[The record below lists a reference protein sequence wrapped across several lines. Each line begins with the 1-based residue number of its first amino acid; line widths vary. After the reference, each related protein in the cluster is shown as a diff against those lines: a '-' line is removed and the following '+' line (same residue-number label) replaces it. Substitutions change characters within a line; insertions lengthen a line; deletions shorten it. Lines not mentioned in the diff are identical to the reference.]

1 MKRMNESILL
11 LFLFLW
17 VAGGCTQTEVEERPV
32 PSHALKDV
40 EAVFNLHVLA
50 NQVPLTRSAGEDG
63 VAGDTIPTRS
73 SSDLDAGRD
82 NNIASLWIGQ
92 YDAKGALLYH
102 YYNGSMTSNKINV
115 KLKQNQSTDDSKS
128 HVWFVANS
136 GDLGEIATETKLKQY
151 VLTYSSTA
159 TGLPESGLCG
169 MSGMWEGIV
178 KEDGGAKEISV
189 DLTRLLAKITFTYT
203 ISEAPNSFSF
213 AIDSIMLKSVPDRS
227 QIDTAKTQ
235 LADVIYQTYKETDF
249 TSSNSD
255 GKVTKYWYLPE
266 NMAGTGLT
274 VDSEKKKTGKGVSNA
289 TYIEMA
295 GTAVQG
301 GVTYKDVVFRFY
313 PGKDHK
319 NNYDIMR
326 NAHYNMEVTLVGIDV
341 TDERITVG
349 EIPPITVVGENMPAE
364 KGGMKEVQITARP
377 GQEWMFNLKD
387 WLTATVD
394 GKDAGTGAQISHQGP
409 AKVTFQSTEANPKA
423 ELRSVVF
430 PVKIGNTTQNITITQ
445 EGSTLTTKE
454 EILPLEAASESKG
467 ASYFIATKGL
477 IWQVD
482 RSTEDWWS
490 WAESNPV
497 TTGTEATG
505 SEQPLNVK
513 ANSSNPSKD
522 PRIGTITVKAGESVT
537 SDYANLK
544 KNITVTQAGSTVT
557 GSTQAVAA
565 EAAEGLTASFAATA
579 GLNWAA
585 SVTNGSWITLATTG
599 GQTTG
604 ADQTLTYKVTVNPT
618 SSERSDA
625 ITVQAGDT
633 DTGPT
638 GTITVKQEASVLTAF
653 GSKPILEATAD
664 DSGTLRYAATKGL
677 PLSIIAPEWL
687 TLVGGTP
694 ETTIGSEQTIEYKTK
709 SLNLKSVDKTGNI
722 LVKAGEI
729 KQDVAVTQSGST
741 FTVSETELSFKKAGG
756 SKTVTVN
763 GTSGLP
769 WTVTPSVANSGITPD
784 ITSTDANGEDQIL
797 TFTAAANTGG
807 ARFVTFTVAVTN
819 GNHSKSVEVKQE
831 GDSGNT
837 ITIDQAIADAYRSA
851 QSDLKAYPP
860 FNYDEGKVSGTLGI
874 DYKGKS
880 STATISQPYTIE
892 VEKTQSKDTYI
903 YNTKAAKE
911 YCEKLVEN
919 EVWRLPTEI
928 ELFAMWTKCKG
939 SNRNATDDEAASTAL
954 GAKFLSTWFWSSSVW
969 DGDSDRR
976 CVLDFSSGDFSWYTT
991 GSNRFVRCVR
1001 DN

>member
-50 NQVPLTRSAGEDG
+50 NQVPLTRSD
-63 VAGDTIPTRS
+63 GDTIPTRS

-102 YYNGSMTSNKINV
+102 YYNGSMTGNKINV
-115 KLKQNQSTDDSKS
+115 KLKQNQSADDSKS

-136 GDLGEIATETKLKQY
+136 GDLGEIATETKLKQH

-189 DLTRLLAKITFTYT
+189 DLTRLLAKITFTYK

-274 VDSEKKKTGKGVSNA
+274 VDSEKKKTGKGVSDA

-364 KGGMKEVQITARP
+364 KGGTKEVQITARP

-387 WLTATVD
+387 WLTATID

-430 PVKIGNTTQNITITQ
+430 PVAIGGTTQEITITQ
-445 EGSTLTTKE
+445 EGS
-454 EILPLEAASESKG
+454 ILVIGENISLGEAVGSEGVS
-467 ASYFIATKGL
+467 SFTATKGVK
-477 IWQVD
+477 WQID
-482 RSTEDWWS
+482 RAEDWWN
-490 WAESNPV
+490 WVESNPV
-497 TTGTEATG
+497 TSGTEATG
-505 SEQPLNVK
+505 SEQPLNIK
-513 ANSSNPSKD
+513 AISSNPSKD
-522 PRIGTITVKAGESVT
+522 PRRGTITVKAGESVT
-537 SDYANLK
+537 SDYPDLK
-544 KNITVTQAGSTVT
+544 KNITVTQAGSTIT
-557 GSTQAVAA
+557 GSTQTVAP
-565 EAAEGLTASFAATA
+565 EAAEGLTASFSATA
-579 GLNWAA
+579 GLDWAA

-604 ADQTLTYKVTVNPT
+604 ADQTLTYKVTVNPN
-618 SSERSDA
+618 SSVRSDA
-625 ITVQAGDT
+625 ITVQAGDES
-633 DTGPT
+633 TGPT
-638 GTITVKQEASVLTAF
+638 GTITVKQEASSLAA
-653 GSKPILEATAD
+653 GDPASLAATA
-664 DSGTLRYAATKGL
+664 GAT
-677 PLSIIAPEWL
+677 
-687 TLVGGTP
+687 
-694 ETTIGSEQTIEYKTK
+694 GS
-709 SLNLKSVDKTGNI
+709 LK
-722 LVKAGEI
+722 I
-729 KQDVAVTQSGST
+729 K
-741 FTVSETELSFKKAGG
+741 
-756 SKTVTVN
+756 

-769 WTVTPSVANSGITPD
+769 LTITTPSWIAITTNPVPTQTTGTEQIVVYKTNEVNLNSTERTAANISVNAGEMTQTVAVKQSGSIFTVSKTELSFEKAGGSETVEVEGTIGLPWTVSPSVETNGIKPN
-784 ITSTDANGEDQIL
+784 ITSSETGNTVQTL
-797 TFTAAANTGG
+797 MFTAAENTGG
-807 ARFVTFTVAVTN
+807 VRSATFTIAVTN
-819 GNHSKSVEVKQE
+819 GDHSETVEVTQK
-831 GDSGNT
+831 GATLPGISL
-837 ITIDQAIADAYRSA
+837 TIDQSVLTSYRTIANVMN
-851 QSDLKAYPP
+851 YPP
-860 FNYDEGKVSGTLGI
+860 FDADGTKNYHGCIVNETAGTMSGF
-874 DYKGKS
+874 
-880 STATISQPYTIE
+880 YTIQ
-892 VEKTQSKDTYI
+892 VEKGQRLDI
-903 YNTKAAKE
+903 ADNTTMRS
-911 YCEKLVEN
+911 YCSGLN
-919 EVWRLPTEI
+919 EDGSGWRLPTQI
-928 ELFAMWTKCKG
+928 ELYAMYLNKAKIEG
-939 SNRNATDDEAASTAL
+939 STDSS
-954 GAKFLSTWFWSSSVW
+954 KFLNSYYWSSSIYN
-969 DGDSDRR
+969 DGNNDNY
-976 CVLDFSSGDFSWYTT
+976 CVLNIS
-991 GSNRFVRCVR
+991 SNRFNCFLLSSKYRVRCVR
-1001 DN
+1001 DI

>member
-102 YYNGSMTSNKINV
+102 YYNGSMTGNKINV
-115 KLKQNQSTDDSKS
+115 KLKQNQSADDSKS

-136 GDLGEIATETKLKQY
+136 GDLGEIATETKLKQH
-151 VLTYSSTA
+151 VLAYSSTA

-169 MSGMWEGIV
+169 MSGMWEGVV

-203 ISEAPNSFSF
+203 ISETPNSFSF
-213 AIDSIMLKSVPDRS
+213 DIDSIMLKSVPDRL

-364 KGGMKEVQITARP
+364 KGGTKEVQITARP

-387 WLTATVD
+387 WLTATID

-423 ELRSVVF
+423 ESRSVVF
-430 PVKIGNTTQNITITQ
+430 PVAIGGTTQEITITQ
-445 EGSTLTTKE
+445 EGSTLAIGE
-454 EILPLEAASESKG
+454 NISLGEAVGSEGVS
-467 ASYFIATKGL
+467 SFTATKGVK
-477 IWQVD
+477 WQID
-482 RSTEDWWS
+482 RAEDWWN
-490 WAESNPV
+490 WVESNPV
-497 TTGTEATG
+497 TSGTEATG
-505 SEQPLNVK
+505 SEQPLNIK
-513 ANSSNPSKD
+513 AISSNPSKD
-522 PRIGTITVKAGESVT
+522 PRRGTITVKAGESVT
-537 SDYANLK
+537 SDYPDLK

-557 GSTQAVAA
+557 GSAQTVAA
-565 EAAEGLTASFAATA
+565 EAAEGLTASFSATA
-579 GLNWAA
+579 GLSWAA
-585 SVTNGSWITLATTG
+585 NVTDGSWITLATTG

-625 ITVQAGDT
+625 ITVQAGDES
-633 DTGPT
+633 TGPT
-638 GTITVKQEASVLTAF
+638 GTITVKQEASVLTAS
-653 GSKPILEATAD
+653 GSKPTLEATAD
-664 DSGTLRYAATKGL
+664 DSGTLTYAATKGL

-694 ETTIGSEQTIEYKTK
+694 ETTTGSEQTIEYKTK

-741 FTVSETELSFKKAGG
+741 FTVSETELSFEKAGG

-763 GTSGLP
+763 GTKGLP
-769 WTVTPSVANSGITPD
+769 WTVTPSEVNSGITTD
-784 ITSTDANGEDQIL
+784 IESTNANGEDQAL
-797 TFTAAANTGG
+797 TFTASENTGVS
-807 ARFVTFTVAVTN
+807 RSVTFIVAVTD
-819 GNHSKSVEVKQE
+819 GDHSKSVEVKQE
-831 GDSGNT
+831 GESSNT

-851 QSDLKAYPP
+851 QSDLKKYPP
-860 FNYDEGKVSGTLGI
+860 FNYDEGEVSGTLGI

-880 STATISQPYTIE
+880 STATISTPYTIE

-919 EVWRLPTEI
+919 EVWRLPTLI
-928 ELFAMWTKCKG
+928 ELFAIWTKCKG
-939 SNRNATDDEAASTAL
+939 SNKDATDDEAASRAF
-954 GAKFLSTWFWSSSVW
+954 GAKFISYYYWSSSVCN
-969 DGDSDRR
+969 GGSGNR
-976 CVLDFSSGDFSWYTT
+976 CVLGFGSGNFGWNGTSSSYY
-991 GSNRFVRCVR
+991 VRCVR

>member
-50 NQVPLTRSAGEDG
+50 NQVPLTRSEGEDG

-115 KLKQNQSTDDSKS
+115 KLKQNQSADDSKS

-136 GDLGEIATETKLKQY
+136 GDLGEIATETKLKQH
-151 VLTYSSTA
+151 VLAYSSTA

-169 MSGMWEGIV
+169 MSGMWEGVV

-213 AIDSIMLKSVPDRS
+213 DIDSIMLKLVPDRS

-349 EIPPITVVGENMPAE
+349 EIPPITVVGDNMPAE
-364 KGGMKEVQITARP
+364 KGGTKEVQITARP
-377 GQEWMFNLKD
+377 GQEWLFNLKD
-387 WLTATVD
+387 WLTATID

-430 PVKIGNTTQNITITQ
+430 PVAIGGTTQEITITQ
-445 EGSTLTTKE
+445 EGSTLLIGE
-454 EILPLEAASESKG
+454 NISLGEAVGSEGVS
-467 ASYFIATKGL
+467 SFTATKGVK
-477 IWQVD
+477 WQVD
-482 RSTEDWWS
+482 RAEDWWN

-497 TTGTEATG
+497 TSGTEATG
-505 SEQPLNVK
+505 SEQPLNIK
-513 ANSSNPSKD
+513 AISSNPSKG
-522 PRIGTITVKAGESVT
+522 PRSGTITVKAGESVT
-537 SDYANLK
+537 SDYTDLK
-544 KNITVTQAGSTVT
+544 KEITVTQAGSTIT
-557 GSTQAVAA
+557 GSTQTVAA
-565 EAAEGLTASFAATA
+565 EAAESLTASFSATT
-579 GLNWAA
+579 GLSWAA

-604 ADQTLTYKVTVNPT
+604 SDQTLTYKVTVNPT
-618 SSERSDA
+618 SSVRSDA
-625 ITVQAGDT
+625 ITVRAGDK
-633 DTGPT
+633 DTGPAA
-638 GTITVKQEASVLTAF
+638 TITVKQEASVLTASVNPTTALAATVNAA
-653 GSKPILEATAD
+653 GTLTYQATA
-664 DSGTLRYAATKGL
+664 GL
-677 PLSIIAPEWL
+677 PLSITTPEWL
-687 TLVGGTP
+687 SLTASVPGTTP
-694 ETTIGSEQTIEYKTK
+694 FSEQSIGYKTNK
-709 SLNLKSVDKTGNI
+709 LNLNSKSNTGNI
-722 LVKAGEI
+722 LVTAGEMTTNL
-729 KQDVAVTQSGST
+729 AVTQSGST
-741 FTVSETELSFKKAGG
+741 FTVDKTEIELENTASTGEI
-756 SKTVTVN
+756 TVT
-763 GTSGLP
+763 GTTGLP
-769 WTVTPSVANSGITPD
+769 WMIS
-784 ITSTDANGEDQIL
+784 STDAIDWITQNPSE
-797 TFTAAANTGG
+797 TSFTANGTGQNIAFAATENTGE
-807 ARFVTFTVAVTN
+807 AREATFTVAVT
-819 GNHSKSVEVKQE
+819 GGDHTQTVTVKQKTGLI
-831 GDSGNT
+831 GDGIT
-837 ITIDQAIADAYRSA
+837 VTIDQSVL
-851 QSDLKAYPP
+851 QSYYTQMTANGYSWTSHPP
-860 FNYDEGKVSGTLGI
+860 FDADGI
-874 DYKGKS
+874 DQAASHGITNVNLS
-880 STATISQPYTIE
+880 SSPTMTGSYTIQ
-892 VEKTQSKDTYI
+892 VEKGQRVGDANYATMQSYCSELNEDGLSGWRVPTHIEQHAMYK
-903 YNTKAAKE
+903 NKAA
-911 YCEKLVEN
+911 
-919 EVWRLPTEI
+919 I
-928 ELFAMWTKCKG
+928 E
-939 SNRNATDDEAASTAL
+939 ASI
-954 GAKFLSTWFWSSSVW
+954 GASPFDSTNYYWSSSVF
-969 DGDSDRR
+969 GGTNPLR
-976 CVLDFSSGDFSWYTT
+976 CVLDYKDGGFSKG
-991 GSNRFVRCVR
+991 GVSNSLYVRCVR

>member
-50 NQVPLTRSAGEDG
+50 NQVPLTRSDGEDG

-73 SSDLDAGRD
+73 VSDLDAGRD

-115 KLKQNQSTDDSKS
+115 KLKQNQSADDSKS

-136 GDLGEIATETKLKQY
+136 GDLGEIATETKLKQH

-189 DLTRLLAKITFTYT
+189 DLTRLLAKITFTYKINET
-203 ISEAPNSFSF
+203 PNSFSF
-213 AIDSIMLKSVPDRS
+213 DIDSIMLKSVPDRS

-266 NMAGTGLT
+266 NMAGTGIT

-364 KGGMKEVQITARP
+364 KGGTKEVQITARP

-387 WLTATVD
+387 WLTATID

-423 ELRSVVF
+423 ESRSVVF
-430 PVKIGNTTQNITITQ
+430 PVAIGGTTQEITITQ
-445 EGSTLTTKE
+445 EGSTLAIGE
-454 EILPLEAASESKG
+454 NISLGEAVASEGVS
-467 ASYFIATKGL
+467 SFTATKGVK
-477 IWQVD
+477 WQVD
-482 RSTEDWWS
+482 RAEDWWN

-497 TTGTEATG
+497 TSGTEATG
-505 SEQPLNVK
+505 SVQPLSIK
-513 ANSSNPSKD
+513 AISSNPSKD
-522 PRIGTITVKAGESVT
+522 PRSGTITVKAGESVT
-537 SDYANLK
+537 SDYPDLK
-544 KNITVTQAGSTVT
+544 KNITVTQAGSTIT
-557 GSTQAVAA
+557 GSTQTVAA
-565 EAAEGLTASFAATA
+565 EAAEGLTASFLATA

-585 SVTNGSWITLATTG
+585 NVTNGSWITLATTG

-604 ADQTLTYKVTVNPT
+604 SDQTLTYKVTVNPT

-625 ITVQAGDT
+625 ITVRAGDK
-633 DTGPT
+633 DTGPAA
-638 GTITVKQEASVLTAF
+638 TITVKQEASSLTA
-653 GSKPILEATAD
+653 GDPASLAATA
-664 DSGTLRYAATKGL
+664 GAT
-677 PLSIIAPEWL
+677 
-687 TLVGGTP
+687 
-694 ETTIGSEQTIEYKTK
+694 GS
-709 SLNLKSVDKTGNI
+709 LK
-722 LVKAGEI
+722 I
-729 KQDVAVTQSGST
+729 K
-741 FTVSETELSFKKAGG
+741 
-756 SKTVTVN
+756 

-769 WTVTPSVANSGITPD
+769 LTIITPSWIAITTNLVPTQTTGTEQIVVYKTNEVNLNSTERTAANISVNAGEMTQTVAVKQSGSIFAVSKTELSFEKAGGSETVEVEGTIGLPWTVSPSVETNGIKPN
-784 ITSTDANGEDQIL
+784 ITSSETGNTVQTL
-797 TFTAAANTGG
+797 MFTAAENTGG
-807 ARFVTFTVAVTN
+807 VRSATFTIAVTD
-819 GNHSKSVEVKQE
+819 GDHSETVEVTQK
-831 GDSGNT
+831 GATLPGISL
-837 ITIDQAIADAYRSA
+837 TIDQSVLTSYRTITNVMN
-851 QSDLKAYPP
+851 YPP
-860 FNYDEGKVSGTLGI
+860 FDADGTKNYHGCIVNETAGTMSGF
-874 DYKGKS
+874 
-880 STATISQPYTIE
+880 YTIQ
-892 VEKTQSKDTYI
+892 VEKGQRSDIADNITMRS
-903 YNTKAAKE
+903 
-911 YCEKLVEN
+911 YCSGLN
-919 EVWRLPTEI
+919 EDGSGWRLPTQIELYAMYLNKAEI
-928 ELFAMWTKCKG
+928 EGF
-939 SNRNATDDEAASTAL
+939 TDSS
-954 GAKFLSTWFWSSSVW
+954 KFLNDYYWSSSIYN
-969 DGDSDRR
+969 DGNNDRY
-976 CVLDFSSGDFSWYTT
+976 CVLNPST
-991 GSNRFVRCVR
+991 NRFNYFQWGSKFRVRCVR
-1001 DN
+1001 DI

>member
-50 NQVPLTRSAGEDG
+50 NQVPLTRSD
-63 VAGDTIPTRS
+63 GDTIPTRS

-115 KLKQNQSTDDSKS
+115 KLKQNQSADDSKS

-136 GDLGEIATETKLKQY
+136 GDLGEIATETKLKQH

-423 ELRSVVF
+423 ESRSVVF

-454 EILPLEAASESKG
+454 AVLPLDAASESKG
-467 ASYFIATKGL
+467 VSYFIATKGL

-505 SEQPLNVK
+505 SEQPLNIK

-537 SDYANLK
+537 SDYADLK

-557 GSTQAVAA
+557 GSPQTVAA
-565 EAAEGLTASFAATA
+565 EAAEGLTASFSATA

-604 ADQTLTYKVTVNPT
+604 SDQTITYKVTVNPT

-638 GTITVKQEASVLTAF
+638 GTITVKQEASVLTASVNPTTALAATVNAA
-653 GSKPILEATAD
+653 GTLTYQATA
-664 DSGTLRYAATKGL
+664 GL
-677 PLSIIAPEWL
+677 PLSITTPEWL
-687 TLVGGTP
+687 SLTASLPGTTP
-694 ETTIGSEQTIEYKTK
+694 AGEQTIGYETNK
-709 SLNLKSVDKTGNI
+709 LNLNSKSNTGNI
-722 LVKAGEI
+722 LVTAGEMT
-729 KQDVAVTQSGST
+729 KNLAVTQSGST
-741 FTVSETELSFKKAGG
+741 FTVDKTEIELENSASTGEI
-756 SKTVTVN
+756 TVT
-763 GTSGLP
+763 GTTGLP
-769 WTVTPSVANSGITPD
+769 WTISSDDAIDWITRSPSE
-784 ITSTDANGEDQIL
+784 TS
-797 TFTAAANTGG
+797 FTANEEGQKIEFAAAENTDI
-807 ARFVTFTVAVTN
+807 AREATFTVAVT
-819 GNHSKSVEVKQE
+819 GGDHTQTVKVKQKT
-831 GDSGNT
+831 GLIGGT
-837 ITIDQAIADAYRSA
+837 TVTIDQSVL
-851 QSDLKAYPP
+851 QSYYTQMTTNKYNWTTHPP
-860 FNYDEGKVSGTLGI
+860 FDAEGI
-874 DYKGKS
+874 DQAASHGITNVNLS
-880 STATISQPYTIE
+880 SSPTMTGSYTIQ
-892 VEKTQSKDTYI
+892 VEKGQSTSRTNYATLKSYCS
-903 YNTKAAKE
+903 KLKE
-911 YCEKLVEN
+911 DGLSG
-919 EVWRLPTEI
+919 WRLPTQI
-928 ELFAMWTKCKG
+928 ELHAIYINKAAIEAFIEASSLFDDNYWG
-939 SNRNATDDEAASTAL
+939 SSAYNGKSDMRCGMYFKTGVFNGDYLSANR
-954 GAKFLSTWFWSSSVW
+954 
-969 DGDSDRR
+969 
-976 CVLDFSSGDFSWYTT
+976 Y
-991 GSNRFVRCVR
+991 VRCVR

>member
-50 NQVPLTRSAGEDG
+50 NQVPLTRSD
-63 VAGDTIPTRS
+63 GDTIPTRS

-115 KLKQNQSTDDSKS
+115 KLKQNQSADDSKS

-189 DLTRLLAKITFTYT
+189 DLTRLLAKITFTYK

-266 NMAGTGLT
+266 NMAGTGLN
-274 VDSEKKKTGKGVSNA
+274 VDSEKKKTGKGVTNA

-364 KGGMKEVQITARP
+364 KGGTKEVQITARP

-387 WLTATVD
+387 WLTATID

-423 ELRSVVF
+423 ESRSVVF
-430 PVKIGNTTQNITITQ
+430 PVVIGGTTQEITITQ
-445 EGSTLTTKE
+445 EGSTLAIGE
-454 EILPLEAASESKG
+454 NISLGEAVGSEGVS
-467 ASYFIATKGL
+467 SFTATKGVK
-477 IWQVD
+477 WQID
-482 RSTEDWWS
+482 RAEDWWS

-505 SEQPLNVK
+505 SEQPLNIK
-513 ANSSNPSKD
+513 AISSNPSKD

-537 SDYANLK
+537 SDYATLK
-544 KNITVTQAGSTVT
+544 KNITVTQAGSTIT
-557 GSTQAVAA
+557 GSTQTVAA
-565 EAAEGLTASFAATA
+565 EAAEGLTASFSATA
-579 GLNWAA
+579 GLDWAA

-618 SSERSDA
+618 SSVRSDA
-625 ITVQAGDT
+625 ITVRAGDK
-633 DTGPT
+633 DTGPAA
-638 GTITVKQEASVLTAF
+638 TITVKQEASVLTASVNPTTALAATVNAA
-653 GSKPILEATAD
+653 GTLTYQATA
-664 DSGTLRYAATKGL
+664 GL
-677 PLSIIAPEWL
+677 PLSITTPEWL
-687 TLVGGTP
+687 SLTASVPGTTP
-694 ETTIGSEQTIEYKTK
+694 FSEQSIGYKTNK
-709 SLNLKSVDKTGNI
+709 LNLNSTSNTGNI
-722 LVKAGEI
+722 LVTAGEI
-729 KQDVAVTQSGST
+729 TKNLAVTQSGST
-741 FTVSETELSFKKAGG
+741 FTVDKTELELENTASTGEI
-756 SKTVTVN
+756 TVT
-763 GTSGLP
+763 GTTGLP
-769 WTVTPSVANSGITPD
+769 WTISSDDAIDWITRSPTE
-784 ITSTDANGEDQIL
+784 TSFTANGAGQNIA
-797 TFTAAANTGG
+797 FAATENTGA
-807 ARFVTFTVAVTN
+807 AREATFTVAVT
-819 GNHSKSVEVKQE
+819 GGDHTQTVKVKQKTGLI
-831 GDSGNT
+831 GDAT
-837 ITIDQAIADAYRSA
+837 VTIDQAVATAYKA
-851 QSDLKAYPP
+851 WNANTAYPP
-860 FNYDEGKVSGTLGI
+860 FNYDNGNITGGGT
-874 DYKGKS
+874 DYKGNS
-880 STATISQPYTIE
+880 STYTISTPYTIE
-892 VEKTQSKDTYI
+892 VDSTQSTSTYI
-903 YNTKAAKE
+903 YNTAKN
-911 YCEKLVEN
+911 YCTSKGAG
-919 EVWRLPTEI
+919 WRLPTMI
-928 ELFAMWTKCKG
+928 ELYAMWTKCKG
-939 SNRNATDDEAASTAL
+939 TNNDATDSDDESTAL
-954 GAKFLSTWFWSSSVW
+954 GAKFISNWYWSSSAYS
-969 DGDSDRR
+969 GSSSSR
-976 CVLDFSSGDFSWYTT
+976 CVLNFDSGNF
-991 GSNRFVRCVR
+991 NRYAMGFNYYVRCVR

>member
-50 NQVPLTRSAGEDG
+50 NQVPLTRSDGEDG

-73 SSDLDAGRD
+73 VSDLDAGRD

-115 KLKQNQSTDDSKS
+115 KLKQNQSADDSKS

-136 GDLGEIATETKLKQY
+136 GDLGEIATETKLKQH

-189 DLTRLLAKITFTYT
+189 DLTRLLAKITFTYKINET
-203 ISEAPNSFSF
+203 PNSFSF
-213 AIDSIMLKSVPDRS
+213 DIDSIMLKSVPDRS

-364 KGGMKEVQITARP
+364 KGGTKEVQITARP

-387 WLTATVD
+387 WLTATID

-423 ELRSVVF
+423 ESRSVVF
-430 PVKIGNTTQNITITQ
+430 PVAIGGTTQEITITQ
-445 EGSTLTTKE
+445 EGSTLAIGE
-454 EILPLEAASESKG
+454 NISLGEAVASEGVS
-467 ASYFIATKGL
+467 SFTATKGVK
-477 IWQVD
+477 WQVD
-482 RSTEDWWS
+482 RAEDWWN

-497 TTGTEATG
+497 TSGTEATG
-505 SEQPLNVK
+505 SVQPLSIK
-513 ANSSNPSKD
+513 AISSNPSKD
-522 PRIGTITVKAGESVT
+522 PRSGTITVKAGESVT
-537 SDYANLK
+537 SDYPDLK
-544 KNITVTQAGSTVT
+544 KNITVTQAGSTIT
-557 GSTQAVAA
+557 GSTQTVAA
-565 EAAEGLTASFAATA
+565 EAAEGLTASFLATA

-585 SVTNGSWITLATTG
+585 NVTNGSWITLATTG

-604 ADQTLTYKVTVNPT
+604 SDQTLTYKVTVNPT

-625 ITVQAGDT
+625 ITVRAGDK
-633 DTGPT
+633 DTGPAA
-638 GTITVKQEASVLTAF
+638 TITVKQEASSLTA
-653 GSKPILEATAD
+653 GDPASLAATA
-664 DSGTLRYAATKGL
+664 GAT
-677 PLSIIAPEWL
+677 
-687 TLVGGTP
+687 
-694 ETTIGSEQTIEYKTK
+694 GS
-709 SLNLKSVDKTGNI
+709 LK
-722 LVKAGEI
+722 I
-729 KQDVAVTQSGST
+729 K
-741 FTVSETELSFKKAGG
+741 
-756 SKTVTVN
+756 

-769 WTVTPSVANSGITPD
+769 LTIITPSWIAITTNPVPTQTTGTEQIVVYKTNEVNLNSTERTAANISVNAGEMTQTVAVKQSGSIFAVSKTELSFEKAGGSETVEVEGTIGLPWTVSPSVETNGIKPN
-784 ITSTDANGEDQIL
+784 ITSSETGNTVQTL
-797 TFTAAANTGG
+797 MFTAAENTGG
-807 ARFVTFTVAVTN
+807 VRSATFTIAVTD
-819 GNHSKSVEVKQE
+819 GDHSETVEVTQK
-831 GDSGNT
+831 GATLPGISL
-837 ITIDQAIADAYRSA
+837 TIDQSVLTSYRTITNVMN
-851 QSDLKAYPP
+851 YPP
-860 FNYDEGKVSGTLGI
+860 FDADGTKNYHGCIVNETAGTMSGF
-874 DYKGKS
+874 
-880 STATISQPYTIE
+880 YTIQ
-892 VEKTQSKDTYI
+892 VEKGQRSDIADNITMRS
-903 YNTKAAKE
+903 
-911 YCEKLVEN
+911 YCSGLN
-919 EVWRLPTEI
+919 EDGSGWRLPTQIELYAMYLNKAEI
-928 ELFAMWTKCKG
+928 EGF
-939 SNRNATDDEAASTAL
+939 TDSS
-954 GAKFLSTWFWSSSVW
+954 KFLNDYYWSSSIYN
-969 DGDSDRR
+969 DGNNDRY
-976 CVLDFSSGDFSWYTT
+976 CVLNPST
-991 GSNRFVRCVR
+991 NRFNYFQWGSKFRVRCVR
-1001 DN
+1001 DI

>member
-1 MKRMNESILL
+1 MKQMNESILL

-50 NQVPLTRSAGEDG
+50 NQVPLTRSD
-63 VAGDTIPTRS
+63 GDTIPTRS

-115 KLKQNQSTDDSKS
+115 KLKQNQSADDSKS

-178 KEDGGAKEISV
+178 KEDGRAKEISV

-274 VDSEKKKTGKGVSNA
+274 VDSEKKKTGNGVTNA

-364 KGGMKEVQITARP
+364 KGGTKEVQITARP
-377 GQEWMFNLKD
+377 GQEWLFDLKD

-430 PVKIGNTTQNITITQ
+430 PVAIGGTTQEITITQ
-445 EGSTLTTKE
+445 EGSTLVIGE
-454 EILPLEAASESKG
+454 NISLGEAVGSEGVS
-467 ASYFIATKGL
+467 SFTATKGVK
-477 IWQVD
+477 WQID
-482 RSTEDWWS
+482 RAEDWWN
-490 WAESNPV
+490 WVESNPV
-497 TTGTEATG
+497 TSGTEATG
-505 SEQPLNVK
+505 SEQPLNIK
-513 ANSSNPSKD
+513 AISSNPSKD

-537 SDYANLK
+537 SDYPDLK
-544 KNITVTQAGSTVT
+544 KNIIVTQAGSTVT

-565 EAAEGLTASFAATA
+565 EAAEGLTASFSATA

-585 SVTNGSWITLATTG
+585 NVTDGSWITLATTG

-625 ITVQAGDT
+625 ITVRAGDK
-633 DTGPT
+633 DTGPAA
-638 GTITVKQEASVLTAF
+638 TITVKQEASVLTASVNPTTALAATVNAA
-653 GSKPILEATAD
+653 GTLTYQATA
-664 DSGTLRYAATKGL
+664 GL
-677 PLSIIAPEWL
+677 PLSITTPEWL
-687 TLVGGTP
+687 SLTASLPGTTP
-694 ETTIGSEQTIEYKTK
+694 AGEQTIGYETNK
-709 SLNLKSVDKTGNI
+709 LNLNSKSNTGNI
-722 LVKAGEI
+722 LVTAGEMT
-729 KQDVAVTQSGST
+729 KNLAVTQSGST
-741 FTVSETELSFKKAGG
+741 FTVDKTEIELENSASTGEI
-756 SKTVTVN
+756 TVT
-763 GTSGLP
+763 GTTGLP
-769 WTVTPSVANSGITPD
+769 WTISSDDAIDWITQNPSE
-784 ITSTDANGEDQIL
+784 TSFTANGTGQNIA
-797 TFTAAANTGG
+797 FAATENTGA
-807 ARFVTFTVAVTN
+807 AREATFTVAVT
-819 GNHSKSVEVKQE
+819 GGDHTQTVKVKQKT
-831 GDSGNT
+831 GLNGGT
-837 ITIDQAIADAYRSA
+837 TVTIDQALATAYKA
-851 QSDLKAYPP
+851 WNANTAYPP
-860 FNYDEGKVSGTLGI
+860 FNYDNGNITGGGT
-874 DYKGKS
+874 DYKGNS
-880 STATISQPYTIE
+880 STYIISTPYTIE
-892 VEKTQSKDTYI
+892 VDSTQSTSTYV
-903 YNTKAAKE
+903 YSTAKN
-911 YCEKLVEN
+911 YCTSKGAG
-919 EVWRLPTEI
+919 WRLPTMI
-928 ELFAMWTKCKG
+928 ELYAMWTKCKG
-939 SNRNATDDEAASTAL
+939 TNNDATDSDEESTTL
-954 GAKFLSTWFWSSSVW
+954 GAKFISSFYWSSSVY
-969 DGDSDRR
+969 SSSSR
-976 CVLDFSSGDFSWYTT
+976 CVLNFGSGGFNRYTM
-991 GSNRFVRCVR
+991 SFDYYVRCVR

>member
-50 NQVPLTRSAGEDG
+50 NQVPLTRSDGEDG

-102 YYNGSMTSNKINV
+102 YYNGSMTGNKINV
-115 KLKQNQSTDDSKS
+115 KLKQNQSADDSKS

-136 GDLGEIATETKLKQY
+136 GYLGEIATETKLKQH

-189 DLTRLLAKITFTYT
+189 DLTRLLAKITFTYK
-203 ISEAPNSFSF
+203 ISETPNSFSF
-213 AIDSIMLKSVPDRS
+213 DIDSIMLKSVPDRS

-274 VDSEKKKTGKGVSNA
+274 VDSEKKKTGKGVSSA

-364 KGGMKEVQITARP
+364 KGGTKEVQITARP

-387 WLTATVD
+387 WLTATID

-423 ELRSVVF
+423 ESRSVVF
-430 PVKIGNTTQNITITQ
+430 PVKIGSTTQNITITQ

-454 EILPLEAASESKG
+454 EILPLDAASESKG

-537 SDYANLK
+537 SDYADLK

-557 GSTQAVAA
+557 GSTQTVAA
-565 EAAEGLTASFAATA
+565 EAAEGLTASFSATT

-604 ADQTLTYKVTVNPT
+604 SDQTLTYKVTVNPT

-625 ITVQAGDT
+625 ITVQAGDK
-633 DTGPT
+633 DTGPAA
-638 GTITVKQEASVLTAF
+638 TITVKQEASVLTA
-653 GSKPILEATAD
+653 SVNPTTALAATANAA
-664 DSGTLRYAATKGL
+664 GTLTYQATSGL
-677 PLSIIAPEWL
+677 PLSITTPKWL
-687 TLVGGTP
+687 SLTASLPGTTP
-694 ETTIGSEQTIEYKTK
+694 AGEQTIGYETNK
-709 SLNLKSVDKTGNI
+709 LNLNSKSNTGNI
-722 LVKAGEI
+722 LVTAGEMT
-729 KQDVAVTQSGST
+729 KNLAVTQSGST
-741 FTVSETELSFKKAGG
+741 FTVDKTEIELENSASTGEI
-756 SKTVTVN
+756 TVT
-763 GTSGLP
+763 GTTGLP
-769 WTVTPSVANSGITPD
+769 WTISSDDAIDWITRSPSE
-784 ITSTDANGEDQIL
+784 TS
-797 TFTAAANTGG
+797 FTANEEGQKIEFAAAENTDI
-807 ARFVTFTVAVTN
+807 AREATFTVAVT
-819 GNHSKSVEVKQE
+819 GGDHTQTVKVKQKT
-831 GDSGNT
+831 GLIGGT
-837 ITIDQAIADAYRSA
+837 TVTIDQSVLLSYYTQMTTSG
-851 QSDLKAYPP
+851 YNWTTHPP
-860 FNYDEGKVSGTLGI
+860 FDAEGI
-874 DYKGKS
+874 DQAASHGITNVNLS
-880 STATISQPYTIE
+880 SSPTMTGSYTIQ
-892 VEKTQSKDTYI
+892 VEKGQSTSRTNYATLKSYCS
-903 YNTKAAKE
+903 KLKE
-911 YCEKLVEN
+911 DGLSG
-919 EVWRLPTEI
+919 WRLPTQI
-928 ELFAMWTKCKG
+928 ELHAIYINKAAIEAFIEASSLFDDNYWG
-939 SNRNATDDEAASTAL
+939 SSAYSGKSDMRCGMYFKTGVFNGDYLSAS
-954 GAKFLSTWFWSSSVW
+954 
-969 DGDSDRR
+969 R
-976 CVLDFSSGDFSWYTT
+976 Y
-991 GSNRFVRCVR
+991 VRCVR